1 MWMTLAAVQSDNR
14 QTTGVNLMPL
24 DVEIRTSLRMERSLH
39 DHVAAAAKSNGRNFS
54 EEVRHRLAAS
64 FAGKPGGTDAP
75 VDEPTQELL
84 EGIGRMASELAE
96 SYPPWYEDPFAF
108 RVLATAI
115 IKFMRRRMPKGEP
128 IPPNPKPESPAA
140 EGFYGKRVTA
150 ESVSAA
156 LASGAWA
163 IAEHLAEVYAKTP
176 SSVTSQGADR

>member
-1 MWMTLAAVQSDNR
+1 
-14 QTTGVNLMPL
+14 MPL

-96 SYPPWYEDPFAF
+96 SYPPWYEGPFAF
-108 RVLATAI
+108 RVLARAI
-115 IKFMRRRMPKGEP
+115 LLFMRRWMPKGEP
-128 IPPNPKPESPAA
+128 VPNPKPGSRAA
-140 EGFYGKRVTA
+140 EGFYGKRATVDGVA
-150 ESVSAA
+150 AA
-156 LASGAWA
+156 LASSAWS
-163 IAEHLAEVYAKTP
+163 IADHLAEVYPKTP
-176 SSVTSQGADR
+176 SSVT